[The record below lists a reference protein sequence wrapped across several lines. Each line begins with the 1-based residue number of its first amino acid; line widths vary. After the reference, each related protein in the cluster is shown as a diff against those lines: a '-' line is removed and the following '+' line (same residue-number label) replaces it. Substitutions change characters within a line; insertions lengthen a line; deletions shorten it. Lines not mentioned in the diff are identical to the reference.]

1 MADPPEKKM
10 LKRIPDG
17 DNIDRLSALPNCVLL
32 RILSRFRT
40 KDAAAT
46 SVLCTRWRDLFV
58 SLPDVYLSFRVDGDA
73 SDRDRMF
80 SDFVDFANRVIRQRN
95 KASIGKIEVDVM
107 HFVKSYRLAFESLL
121 ISAAAALS
129 SCNVQQLHLSVRMDK
144 TTERFSIPIPPGIFS
159 SKTLV
164 SLSVTFE
171 VDWNVPDFVWLPNL
185 KNLYLF
191 EFRLVD
197 EDSIQR
203 LLQGCPLLEQLM
215 LFVQPFSYESE
226 SEERIEVE
234 VLHISSPS
242 LKSLLLCWNAKVELE
257 FTVVVQSENLESLFC
272 SLQGQHK
279 VTIDAPNLKSLTV
292 EGHVLEVHINQS
304 LVSIEKAVVQAEFL
318 HNVTNHSDLFLRSQR
333 AFKFLSGLVNVK
345 SLNLSENILKA
356 LYFSQPA
363 LPTFRNLIKLELIPV
378 YCYSFPRSCILQVLS
393 NLFESSPKLE
403 VLIFSEV
410 FKNYFGEDE
419 EFGSVFLQALPL
431 TFIEHL
437 KVIEM
442 TNFRGEEHEFKLIE
456 YFLKNGKSLKKM
468 ALEREAREDWKCV
481 PEDCERILAF
491 KKCSDDCQIVL
502 KKKWDH
508 ITCPKFR
515 QLLKLSP

>member
-17 DNIDRLSALPNCVLL
+17 DNMDRLSALPNCVLL
-32 RILSRFRT
+32 RILSRFKT

-46 SVLCTRWRDLFV
+46 SVLSTRWRDLFV
-58 SLPDVYLSFRVDGDA
+58 SLPDVDLSFRVDGDA

-80 SDFVDFANRVIRQRN
+80 SDFTDFANRVVRQRN
-95 KASIGKIEVDVM
+95 KASIGTIVVDVM

-129 SCNVQQLHLSVRMDK
+129 SCNVQQLLISVRMDK

-164 SLSVTFE
+164 SLTVDIE
-171 VDWNVPDFVWLPNL
+171 VDWNAPDFVWLPNL
-185 KNLYLF
+185 KYLYLF

-226 SEERIEVE
+226 SEEGIEVE

-242 LKSLLLCWNAKVELE
+242 LKSLVLSWNAKVELE
-257 FTVVVQSENLESLFC
+257 FTVVVQSENLESLLC

-304 LVSIEKAVVQAEFL
+304 LVSIDKAVVHAEFL
-318 HNVTNHSDLFLRSQR
+318 HNVTNGSDLFSRVQH
-333 AFKFLSGLVNVK
+333 AFKFISGLQNVK

-356 LYFSQPA
+356 LYCSQRV
-363 LPTFRNLIKLELIPV
+363 LPKFKDLNKLKLSHFR
-378 YCYSFPRSCILQVLS
+378 CHAFPRNPYSKVLS
-393 NLFESSPKLE
+393 SLFESSPNLE
-403 VLIFSEV
+403 VLIIDEV
-410 FKNYFGEDE
+410 LKDSEDE
-419 EFGSVFLQALPL
+419 ELDSVFQEVLSLAFVGQLKE
-431 TFIEHL
+431 IE
-437 KVIEM
+437 IRSFE
-442 TNFRGEEHEFKLIE
+442 GEEHEFKLIE

-468 ALEREAREDWKCV
+468 GLIRDSWKTESDGCH
-481 PEDCERILAF
+481 RILSS
-491 KKCSDDCQIVL
+491 KKCAEDCQIL
-502 KKKWDH
+502 FITKWD
-508 ITCPKFR
+508 
-515 QLLKLSP
+515 LLQSLFLQRH